1 MLVDGGL
8 VGEVSARVV
17 VAGEALIDLIV
28 GEDPRHPTAIPGGSP
43 ANTAIAL
50 ARLGTPVAFLG
61 RFGNDTFG
69 DLLRANLTAD
79 DVDLTYAVAATQP
92 TSLAVVTHTPTGPTY
107 GFHVA
112 GTADW
117 AWQAGELPVELPADV
132 RAVHTGSLALALE
145 PGASVLGRWFAA
157 QRAHRVTSFDP
168 NVRPA
173 LVGPRAE
180 YAEKMTALWAVSDI
194 VKVSVEDLG
203 WVSPDLDPLAA
214 ARGLQRDLD
223 TPLVVVTLGGD
234 GAIALHKGK
243 THHRR
248 AEPVAV
254 VDTVGAGDTFTGGLL
269 HWLDENDS
277 LTHDGLRGLTGAD
290 LDHALEFAI
299 TVAGLACTRP
309 GADPPRRAEA
319 EAAIRHSRAD

>member
-1 MLVDGGL
+1 MNP
-8 VGEVSARVV
+8 RVI

-61 RFGNDTFG
+61 RFGDDTFG
-69 DLLRANLTAD
+69 ELLRTNLAANG
-79 DVDLTYAVAATQP
+79 VDLAYAVRAGEPA
-92 TSLAVVTHTPTGPTY
+92 SLAVVTSSPDGPTY
-107 GFHVA
+107 GFHVS

-117 AWQAGELPVELPADV
+117 AWRPTELPVELPADV

-145 PGASVLGRWFAA
+145 PGASVLGRWFAG
-157 QRAHRVTSFDP
+157 QREHRVTSLDP
-168 NVRPA
+168 NIRPA

-180 YAEKMTALWAVSDI
+180 YARRLAALWSVSDI
-194 VKVSVEDLG
+194 VKVSVEDLQ
-203 WVSPDLDPLAA
+203 WVYPDTDPVAV
-214 ARGLQRDLD
+214 ARRTQDDLG

-234 GAIALHKGK
+234 GAIALHGGQ
-243 THHRR
+243 TYRRR
-248 AEPVAV
+248 AAPVSV
-254 VDTVGAGDTFTGGLL
+254 VDTVGAGDTFAGGLL

-277 LTHDGLRGLTGAD
+277 LTREGLRSITGPEID
-290 LDHALEFAI
+290 QALEFAI

-309 GADPPRRAEA
+309 GADPPRRTEA
-319 EAAIRHSRAD
+319 DAALRRSRTGQGMIGS

>member
-1 MLVDGGL
+1 M
-8 VGEVSARVV
+8 GELSARVV

-28 GEDPRHPTAIPGGSP
+28 GEDPRRPTAIPGGSP

-69 DLLRANLTAD
+69 DLLRAHLTAD
-79 DVDLTYAVAATQP
+79 DVDLTYAVAGSEP
-92 TSLAVVTHTPTGPTY
+92 TSLAVVTHTPAGPSY

-117 AWQAGELPVELPADV
+117 AWQADELPAELPAEV

-157 QRAHRVTSFDP
+157 QRGHRVTSFDP

-180 YAEKMTALWAVSDI
+180 YGERMTALWAVSDI

-203 WVSPDLDPLAA
+203 WVYPDLDPIAA
-214 ARGLQRDLD
+214 ARGLQKDLD

-234 GAIALHKGK
+234 GAIALHNGQAYR
-243 THHRR
+243 RR

-269 HWLDENDS
+269 HWLDENGS
-277 LTHDGLRGLTGAD
+277 LTQEGLRALTEPD
-290 LDHALEFAI
+290 LDHALEFAV

-309 GADPPRRAEA
+309 GADPPLRAEA
-319 EAAIRHSRAD
+319 DAAISRT

>member
-1 MLVDGGL
+1 MNP
-8 VGEVSARVV
+8 RVI

-28 GEDPRHPTAIPGGSP
+28 DDDPRHPTAVPGGSP

-50 ARLGTPVAFLG
+50 ARLGTPVSFLG
-61 RFGNDTFG
+61 RFGDDTFG
-69 DLLRANLTAD
+69 RLLRTNLAAD
-79 DVDLTYAVAATQP
+79 GVDLAYAVAADEP
-92 TSLAVVTHTPTGPTY
+92 ASLAVVTRTPDGPAY
-107 GFHVA
+107 GFHVS

-117 AWQAGELPVELPADV
+117 AWRQAELPAQLPADV
-132 RAVHTGSLALALE
+132 GAVHAGSLALALE

-157 QRAHRVTSFDP
+157 QREHRVTSFDP

-180 YAEKMTALWAVSDI
+180 YARRLTALWAVSDL
-194 VKVSVEDLG
+194 VKVSVEDLQ
-203 WVSPDLDPLAA
+203 WVYPDTDPVAVALN
-214 ARGLQRDLD
+214 LQDDLG

-234 GAIALHKGK
+234 GAVALHSGLSYR
-243 THHRR
+243 RR
-248 AEPVAV
+248 ADPVSV

-269 HWLDENDS
+269 HWLDENGS
-277 LTHDGLRGLTGAD
+277 LSRDGLRSLTDRAID
-290 LDHALEFAI
+290 QALEFAI

-319 EAAIRHSRAD
+319 DAAIRRHQVE